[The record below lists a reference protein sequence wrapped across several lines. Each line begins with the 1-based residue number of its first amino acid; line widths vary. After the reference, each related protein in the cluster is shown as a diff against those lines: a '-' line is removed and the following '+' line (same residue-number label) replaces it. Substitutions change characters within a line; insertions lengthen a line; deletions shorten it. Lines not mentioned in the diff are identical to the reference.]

1 MVKLLQND
9 LPTVPHLDHGWFGL
23 RNRIPAEAHITDA
36 ERDER
41 EIKEFAQPAWEGV
54 GKDRT
59 GIHSLIK
66 YVDKERRA
74 QIQSGLPQIIAE
86 IRRKL
91 HDCESDLGR
100 MGEARDSPKAQ
111 RYFIFQFCNEMQK
124 MANASLIG
132 QYHDIPQHRN
142 RRSEA
147 GLPRESK
154 CLQLPMA
161 SEVELSSGSRSYIPL
176 MSRWMIPAS

>member
-59 GIHSLIK
+59 GIHSGDQ
-66 YVDKERRA
+66 VRRQGA
-74 QIQSGLPQIIAE
+74 AGPNSVRPAPDHRGNSSETSRLRVRPGQN
-86 IRRKL
+86 
-91 HDCESDLGR
+91 GR
-100 MGEARDSPKAQ
+100 GP
-111 RYFIFQFCNEMQK
+111 
-124 MANASLIG
+124 
-132 QYHDIPQHRN
+132 
-142 RRSEA
+142 
-147 GLPRESK
+147 
-154 CLQLPMA
+154 
-161 SEVELSSGSRSYIPL
+161 
-176 MSRWMIPAS
+176 